1 MNAYI
6 IFMIIDIVLCIL
18 CKRNIYSGEYNEE
31 DQRPLLSWGTFLL
44 LLATSF
50 VYILNIIVCSI
61 AVIALSIAALEGEL
75 NYRFKSEFFEQL
87 FTR

>member
-1 MNAYI
+1 MSAYF

-18 CKRNIYSGEYNEE
+18 CKRNIYSDEYNEE

-44 LLATSF
+44 LVATSF
-50 VYILNIIVCSI
+50 VYILNIVVCSI
-61 AVIALSIAALEGEL
+61 AVIGLSVAAIEGEL
-75 NYRFKSEFFEQL
+75 NYRFKSEFFKQL

>member
-1 MNAYI
+1 MSAYF

-18 CKRNIYSGEYNEE
+18 CKRNIYSDEYREE

-44 LLATSF
+44 LLSTSF
-50 VYILNIIVCSI
+50 VYILNVVVCSI
-61 AVIALSIAALEGEL
+61 AVIGLSVAALEGEL
-75 NYRFKSEFFEQL
+75 NYRFKSEFFKQL